1 VMCLRILK
9 TENFGVLQRDPEPA
23 WPRKHIHKPRLG
35 LNDISFLSKCC
46 YGRKSQPQQGCNL
59 ANALLCFECSTAGLI
74 LNS

>member
-1 VMCLRILK
+1 MCLRILK

-46 YGRKSQPQQGCNL
+46 YGRSLGRDKVVIGQMP
-59 ANALLCFECSTAGLI
+59 AN
-74 LNS
+74 